1 MTLDEYCHYKLNL
14 ISNETVFIPFNSG
27 PIVLD
32 RNPAYRIIV
41 GDKVDPSNHCCVAV
55 ISKKGGTLYTIS
67 YVAGSI

>member
-14 ISNETVFIPFNSG
+14 ISNETVFNSG
-27 PIVLD
+27 PIVLN
-32 RNPAYRIIV
+32 RNPAYKIIV
-41 GDKVDPSNHCCVAV
+41 GDKADPSNHCCVAV